1 MCYMQAVSFLA
12 AFFLTHEVY
21 SWLNQASSLY
31 QYIPL
36 RLSVSR
42 NCALLIADYTSSCW
56 NGNKNQIQEYGEMKY
71 IGLFSALFFISTAA
85 YGKHESEHPLSADDW
100 KEVMGKVV
108 LLEQSGLMP
117 TMLPVIMR
125 NQDTLELTDEQINAF
140 RAWRKKNYTNMVN
153 IMNLVIEKMVQFRVN
168 SLSPEVSREQLLAF
182 QAEIHGLQR
191 QLLDI
196 KLSCRELV
204 MTSFTDEQWENFAFV
219 VADNPKLASLVSQV
233 RNANTQQIH

>member
-1 MCYMQAVSFLA
+1 MCFPKLRVANR
-12 AFFLTHEVY
+12 
-21 SWLNQASSLY
+21 WLYFHL
-31 QYIPL
+31 L
-36 RLSVSR
+36 VR
-42 NCALLIADYTSSCW
+42 NKKQTK
-56 NGNKNQIQEYGEMKY
+56 GYGEMKCT
-71 IGLFSALFFISTAA
+71 GLFFALLLVCTAA
-85 YGKHESEHPLSADDW
+85 WAKHDSDHPLSADDW

-125 NQDTLELTDEQINAF
+125 NRDTLELTDEQVNAF

-168 SLSPEVSREQLLAF
+168 SLSPGVSREQLLAY
-182 QAEIHGLQR
+182 QAEIHVLQR
-191 QLLDI
+191 QLLEI

-219 VADNPKLASLVSQV
+219 VADNPKLASLVSRV
-233 RNANTQQIH
+233 RTASSNQIH

>member
-1 MCYMQAVSFLA
+1 
-12 AFFLTHEVY
+12 
-21 SWLNQASSLY
+21 
-31 QYIPL
+31 
-36 RLSVSR
+36 
-42 NCALLIADYTSSCW
+42 
-56 NGNKNQIQEYGEMKY
+56 MKY
-71 IGLFSALFFISTAA
+71 TGLFFALSLICTAA
-85 YGKHESEHPLSADDW
+85 SAKHDSDHPLSADDW

-117 TMLPVIMR
+117 TMLPFIMR
-125 NQDTLELTDEQINAF
+125 NRDTLELTDEQVNAF

-182 QAEIHGLQR
+182 QSEIHGLQR
-191 QLLDI
+191 QLLEI

-233 RNANTQQIH
+233 RTASSNQIH